1 MAVNLELKIKINS
14 PKEYEKKLKLKSAK
28 FIGTIKQKDVYYK
41 FQNGLLKLRKEKNNF
56 YLIKYL
62 RDEKGKRWS
71 NYEIIEL
78 KGSNPEKYLS
88 EIFKTECVVEKSRK
102 LYIYGNTRIHLD
114 NVKNLGWFL
123 ELESVVV
130 KNKKTAAKEFREVVN
145 FLNID
150 LSKQIR
156 KSYKNLLSK

>member
-14 PKEYEKKLKLKSAK
+14 PKDYEKKLKLKGAK

-41 FQNGLLKLRKEKNNF
+41 YTSGLLKLRKEKNNF

-62 RDEKGKRWS
+62 RDETRKRWS
-71 NYEIIEL
+71 SYEILEL
-78 KGSNPEKYLS
+78 KGNNPEKYLS
-88 EIFKTECVVEKSRK
+88 EILKTECIVEKSRK

-130 KNKKTAAKEFREVVN
+130 KNKKSASKEFHEVVS
-145 FLNID
+145 FLDID